1 MLRFQ
6 HGNNLIFGRR
16 CTNSPILSLKLPVR
30 IRHDNLLSASYV
42 RRSMSVYKLNTFR
55 HSQINYTGNVN
66 HAIKNGSGKRKCFC
80 SSSSKPNRASE
91 SNTAKSDTTSSADSA
106 TTESIENMTM
116 LQRFLAP
123 KPMPKRYTFAWY
135 REMVLICTVFA
146 ITGSSTM
153 LVRT

>member
-6 HGNNLIFGRR
+6 HSNYLLFGRR
-16 CTNSPILSLKLPVR
+16 CTNSSILTLKLPVR
-30 IRHDNLLSASYV
+30 IRHDNLQATSYI
-42 RRSMSVYKLNTFR
+42 RRMSVYKLKTFQ

-66 HAIKNGSGKRKCFC
+66 HAIKIGSGKRKCFC

-91 SNTAKSDTTSSADSA
+91 SNTAKSDTTSSADSS